1 MDAAW
6 GGAGRG
12 EIVKYRDHLNGR
24 TSLWWKAPGEREAF
38 LCGIK
43 TSPAA
48 ETVVVLS
55 SEASRRFLDA
65 LGRPFRPN
73 ARLKKAMEEAGCL
86 IRN

>member
-1 MDAAW
+1 MKD
-6 GGAGRG
+6 
-12 EIVKYRDHLNGR
+12 RDRLNGR
-24 TSLWWKAPGEREAF
+24 ASLRRKASDEREAF
-38 LCGIK
+38 LCGIE

>member
-1 MDAAW
+1 MKD
-6 GGAGRG
+6 
-12 EIVKYRDHLNGR
+12 RDHLNGR
-24 TSLWWKAPGEREAF
+24 TSLWWKAAGEREAF
-38 LCGIK
+38 LCGIG

>member
-1 MDAAW
+1 MKD
-6 GGAGRG
+6 
-12 EIVKYRDHLNGR
+12 RDRLNGR
-24 TSLWWKAPGEREAF
+24 ASLRRKASDEREAF
-38 LCGIK
+38 LCGIE

-48 ETVVVLS
+48 EAVVVLS

>member
-1 MDAAW
+1 MKD
-6 GGAGRG
+6 
-12 EIVKYRDHLNGR
+12 RDHLNGR

-38 LCGIK
+38 LCGIE

-65 LGRPFRPN
+65 LGRPFRSN

>member
-1 MDAAW
+1 MKD
-6 GGAGRG
+6 GDR
-12 EIVKYRDHLNGR
+12 LNGR
-24 TSLWWKAPGEREAF
+24 ASLWRKASGEREAF
-38 LCGIK
+38 LCGIG

-55 SEASRRFLDA
+55 PEASRRFLDA

>member
-1 MDAAW
+1 MKD
-6 GGAGRG
+6 
-12 EIVKYRDHLNGR
+12 RDRLNGR
-24 TSLWWKAPGEREAF
+24 ASLRRKASDEREAF
-38 LCGIK
+38 LCGIEP
-43 TSPAA
+43 SPAA
-48 ETVVVLS
+48 EAVVVLS

>member
-1 MDAAW
+1 MKD
-6 GGAGRG
+6 
-12 EIVKYRDHLNGR
+12 RDHLNGR
-24 TSLWWKAPGEREAF
+24 TSLWWKAAGEREAF
-38 LCGIK
+38 QCGIE

-65 LGRPFRPN
+65 LERPFRPN